1 MLIKSVKPSLLL
13 YSETKFKTHMLRKI
27 VTILFITFL
36 FAGQIAFSQN
46 VIFPEVVLKNVPTD
60 IQVHSETEIDYLI
73 LNKDTLQL
81 NKAGDKY
88 VMNVTLE
95 NDNIQ
100 FENTAIEYEKPLVI
114 PGWLSLLPPL
124 IAIILALIF
133 KEVLSSLF
141 IGIFIGAATIGFYG
155 GGISGIFA
163 AFFTVLD
170 HYILDALLDP
180 GHASVIL
187 FSVIIGSIV
196 AIISKNGG
204 MQGVVNR
211 LIKYATNR
219 KSGML
224 TAYFLGLA
232 IFFDDYANTLVVGN
246 TMRPI
251 TDRLKI
257 SREKLAY
264 IVDSTAAPIAAIAF
278 ITTWIGA
285 ELTYI
290 TDGISKIEMQQ
301 GVVIT
306 ESAYGIFINSLAYSF
321 YPIFTLFFVF
331 FLLYKQRDF
340 GPMYKAEIKT
350 LKEGNTADTVT
361 NRELEE
367 FNPVKNA
374 KIKAYNAIIPI
385 FIVISGTFLGLLVT
399 GISASNSFLLENG
412 IDLSNGTWAAI
423 GTEGG
428 DQVGFFRKLGIVIG
442 NADSYVALLWSS
454 MAGLAAAIVMTV
466 SQRIMSLKEAMDA
479 MIVGIN
485 TMMPAVVILILAWSL
500 AGVTESLSTA
510 EYLKAFFGS
519 DFSHVW
525 VIPALTFVLSAF
537 IAFSTGS
544 SWSTMALMYPLV
556 IPLSFAVA
564 AGDPNFSEMAILY
577 NTIASVLAGSV
588 LGDHCSPISDTTILS
603 SLATS
608 CDHIQHVR
616 TQMPYALSVGAVA
629 LFIGVIPTA
638 FGVPSLVAFGVGIL
652 VLYLIVHFVG
662 KKV

>member
-1 MLIKSVKPSLLL
+1 MLKHFAALL
-13 YSETKFKTHMLRKI
+13 FFFGMI
-27 VTILFITFL
+27 
-36 FAGQIAFSQN
+36 AGQSTYSQQ
-46 VIFPEVVLKNVPTD
+46 VVFPEVLLKNVPTD
-60 IQVHSETEIDYLI
+60 VQVQSDVELDYLI
-73 LNKDTLQL
+73 LNKDTVPLS
-81 NKAGDKY
+81 KTGEHY
-88 VMNVTLE
+88 VMIVSLPN
-95 NDNIQ
+95 NNIH
-100 FENTAIEYEKPLVI
+100 FENANVEYDQPMVI

-124 IAIILALIF
+124 IAILLALIF
-133 KEVLSSLF
+133 KEVLSALF

-170 HYILDALLDP
+170 HYILNALLDP

-187 FSVIIGSIV
+187 FSVLIGSIV
-196 AIISKNGG
+196 AVISKNGG

-219 KSGML
+219 RSGML
-224 TAYFLGLA
+224 TTYFLGLA

-257 SREKLAY
+257 SRAKLAY
-264 IVDSTAAPIAAIAF
+264 IVDSTAAPVAAVAF

-290 TDGISKIEMQQ
+290 TDGLAKIELQQ
-301 GVVIT
+301 GVTIA
-306 ESAYGIFINSLAYSF
+306 ESAYGVFMNSLAYSF
-321 YPIFTLFFVF
+321 YPVFTLFFVF
-331 FLLYKQRDF
+331 FVLYKQRDF
-340 GPMYKAEIKT
+340 GPMYSAEKRT
-350 LKEGNTADTVT
+350 LEEGVVGDTVT

-367 FNPVKNA
+367 FNPVKHA
-374 KIKAYNAIIPI
+374 KIKAYNAIIPV
-385 FIVISGTFLGLLVT
+385 FIVISGTFLGLLIT
-399 GISASNSFLLENG
+399 GLSTSHADLLAGG
-412 IDLSNGTWAAI
+412 IDLSQGTWAAI

-428 DQVGFFRKLGIVIG
+428 DEVGFFRKLGIVIG

-454 MAGLAAAIVMTV
+454 MAGLTAAIVLTV
-466 SQRIMSLKEAMDA
+466 AQRIMSLKEVMDA
-479 MIVGIN
+479 VLVGVN

-510 EYLKAFFGS
+510 EYLKAFFGN

-564 AGDPNFSEMAILY
+564 AADPNYSEMAIMY
-577 NTIASVLAGSV
+577 NTIASVLAGAV

-608 CDHIQHVR
+608 CDHIQHVK
-616 TQMPYALSVGAVA
+616 TQMPYALIVGSVA
-629 LFIGVIPTA
+629 LGVGVIPTA
-638 FGVPSLVAFGVGIL
+638 LGVPNLVAFGVGVGLLFL
-652 VLYLIVHFVG
+652 VVHFVG
-662 KKV
+662 KKQ

>member
-1 MLIKSVKPSLLL
+1 MFKNFTLLL
-13 YSETKFKTHMLRKI
+13 FLI
-27 VTILFITFL
+27 GFITVPTSF
-36 FAGQIAFSQN
+36 GQK
-46 VIFPEVVLKNVPTD
+46 VIFPEVLLKNVPTD
-60 IQVHSETEIDYLI
+60 VQVQSDEELDYLI
-73 LNKDTLQL
+73 LNKDTIQVS
-81 NKAGDKY
+81 KAGENY
-88 VMNVTLE
+88 VMIVALP
-95 NDNIQ
+95 NDNVH
-100 FENTAIEYEKPLVI
+100 FENSNIQYEKPVVI

-141 IGIFIGAATIGFYG
+141 IGIFIGAATIGFYTG
-155 GGISGIFA
+155 GVTGIFT

-170 HYILDALLDP
+170 YYVLNAILDS

-187 FSVIIGSIV
+187 FSVLIGSIV
-196 AIISKNGG
+196 AVISKNGG

-219 KSGML
+219 RSGML

-257 SREKLAY
+257 SRQKLAY
-264 IVDSTAAPIAAIAF
+264 IVDSTAAPVAAVAF

-290 TDGISKIEMQQ
+290 TDGLSKIELQQ

-306 ESAYGIFINSLAYSF
+306 ESAYGVFMNSLAYSF

-331 FLLYKQRDF
+331 FILYKQRDF
-340 GPMYKAEIKT
+340 GPMYKAELKT
-350 LKEGNTADTVT
+350 LKEGITDDTVT

-374 KIKAYNAIIPI
+374 RIKAYNAVVPI
-385 FIVISGTFLGLLVT
+385 FIVISGTFLGLLIT
-399 GISASNSFLLENG
+399 GLASSNADLLANG

-454 MAGLAAAIVMTV
+454 MAGLAIAILMTV
-466 SQRIMSLKEAMDA
+466 TQRIMTLKDAMDA
-479 MIVGIN
+479 VLVGVN

-510 EYLKAFFGS
+510 EYLKEFFGN

-525 VIPALTFVLSAF
+525 VIPASTFVLSAF

-564 AGDPNFSEMAILY
+564 AGDPNYSEMAIMY
-577 NTIASVLAGSV
+577 NTIASVLAGAV

-608 CDHIQHVR
+608 CDHISHVK
-616 TQMPYALSVGAVA
+616 TQMPYTLSVGAVA
-629 LFIGVIPTA
+629 LFVGVIPTA
-638 FGVPSLVAFGVGIL
+638 LGVPSLVSFGVGI
-652 VLYLIVHFVG
+652 VLLFLIVRFVG
-662 KKV
+662 KKI